1 MSIVLDIVLPVF
13 ALILCGWVFQKAGW
27 LPEGGARALGV
38 FVFYLAIPALLF
50 RSMARGLPEL
60 GAASGLYGAY
70 FGGVAAMYLL
80 AWAIGRGVFGL
91 AGQDR
96 AMMGM
101 GAGFSNIVIIGLPLV
116 GLAYGEHGLVPTV
129 LIIALHSPLLIGGT
143 TLAIEALR
151 GGQSPLRAAV
161 GTAAALVR
169 NPVILGV
176 LTGIAWGATG
186 LGLHPA
192 VERFVALLA
201 GAAAPSALF
210 ALGASL
216 AEFRIRGALG
226 ESLTIVGL
234 KLLVLPALVWL
245 LATFVFVLPP
255 LWRDVAVVCAA
266 IPTGANVFLLGQ
278 RYGLYVRRS
287 ATAVLLSTAVSIFTL
302 SLLLSLS
309 PPP

>member
-1 MSIVLDIVLPVF
+1 MNVVLEVVLPVF
-13 ALILCGWVFQKAGW
+13 GLILAGWTFQKGGW
-27 LPEGGARALGV
+27 LPEGGAKALGV

-60 GAASGLYGAY
+60 DAASGLYGAY

-80 AWAIGRGVFGL
+80 AWLIGRGVFGL
-91 AGQDR
+91 GAQDR
-96 AMMGM
+96 TMMGM
-101 GAGFSNIVIIGLPLV
+101 GAGFSNIVIIGLPLI
-116 GLAYGEHGLVPTV
+116 GLAYGDAGLVPTV
-129 LIIALHSPLLIGGT
+129 LIIAIHSPLLIGGT

-151 GGQSPLRAAV
+151 GGESPLRVAAS
-161 GTAAALVR
+161 TATALVR

-192 VERFVALLA
+192 VERFVTLLA

-216 AEFRIRGALG
+216 AEFRIRGALA
-226 ESLTIVGL
+226 ESLAMVGL

-245 LATFVFVLPP
+245 LATFVFALPP
-255 LWRDVAVVCAA
+255 LWRDVAVLCAA

-287 ATAVLLSTAVSIFTL
+287 ATAVLISTAVSIVTL
-302 SLLLSLS
+302 SLLLTAS